1 MKRIVAGAALVLA
14 LVASTAALAAEQIV
28 YLRDG
33 SVLHASAI
41 STSGDMVS
49 VQTANGTL
57 QIPQSNILRIEPA
70 QSGSAAP
77 TPPPPPPTPVPGENP
92 QQPAQGS
99 TQPREGWYR
108 QGEAPHNQPDDL
120 APPQPPPPSTQ
131 VIMGRRRDPFVAAQ
145 LGLEGKAG
153 IHVYAGNGWSRF
165 GDTGTSG
172 DSGTLGAFGLEA
184 LVRSG
189 VQSDEHVRVDAVGS
203 VGFYAGSRDC
213 IAALDPCRPIS
224 AATFYG
230 DGGMRLTLYGP
241 PFYLYGQAGIGG
253 AASSFSYGS
262 VGGLNTDTNDGGTAF
277 TQHLAGGAGL
287 ALDSFT
293 LFGEIKY
300 IHAPTDFGGYTLD
313 MGGVTFSAGIGLSF

>member
-33 SVLHASAI
+33 SVLHASAL
-41 STSGDMVS
+41 STSGDMVT

-70 QSGSAAP
+70 QSESAAP
-77 TPPPPPPTPVPGENP
+77 TPPPP
-92 QQPAQGS
+92 QPEQGS
-99 TQPREGWYR
+99 PQPREGWYR
-108 QGEAPHNQPDDL
+108 QGEAPHNQPGDV

-131 VIMGRRRDPFVAAQ
+131 VIMGPRRDPFATAQ

-153 IHVYAGNGWSRF
+153 VHIYAGTGWSRF
-165 GDTGTSG
+165 TDTGSSS

-189 VQSDEHVRVDAVGS
+189 VQSDDHVRVDAVGS
-203 VGFYAGSRDC
+203 VGFYAGNRDC
-213 IAALDPCRPIS
+213 IDALDPCRPIS

-313 MGGVTFSAGIGLSF
+313 MGGVTFSAGIGVSF